1 MEGNYFNL
9 SKLDLM
15 KSKSF
20 KQKIF
25 SKLNTLEMIAIAV
38 VAVVTPLRIEG
49 VLTQNIISAGI
60 LLIAIVAVGATSNKL
75 FKLQEYTRFL
85 QKEGALKI
93 LGIGLFLTLIA
104 SSIICPDPAHAVL
117 FKAEKAITTA
127 ITTNVDPEVAGTLNK
142 VIVSLLWVGR
152 VVLLGILINM
162 GMKINEGRGQDK
174 SWKELLQDPVIFII
188 SIGVINQIATFLT
201 VGAAGP

>member
-1 MEGNYFNL
+1 
-9 SKLDLM
+9 M

-25 SKLNTLEMIAIAV
+25 AKFNTLEMIVIAV
-38 VAVVTPLRIEG
+38 GAVAIPLRIEG
-49 VLTQNIISAGI
+49 ILTQNIISAGI

-93 LGIGLFLTLIA
+93 LGVGLFLTLIA
-104 SSIICPDPAHAVL
+104 SSIISPDPAHAVL

-127 ITTNVDPEVAGTLNK
+127 ITTNVDSEVAGTLNK

-152 VVLLGILINM
+152 VVLLGILMNM